1 MSASMN
7 LTKRISDSV
16 TLYLPPNIQDVLNS
30 QYNAMA
36 TGVAGAALAGAMNAG
51 KAMGKEDFEGAIKS
65 GLDTAGGVMQ

>member
-1 MSASMN
+1 MELTNKSRWAGMSASMN

-36 TGVAGAALAGAMNAG
+36 TGVAGAALAGAA
-51 KAMGKEDFEGAIKS
+51 ECW
-65 GLDTAGGVMQ
+65 